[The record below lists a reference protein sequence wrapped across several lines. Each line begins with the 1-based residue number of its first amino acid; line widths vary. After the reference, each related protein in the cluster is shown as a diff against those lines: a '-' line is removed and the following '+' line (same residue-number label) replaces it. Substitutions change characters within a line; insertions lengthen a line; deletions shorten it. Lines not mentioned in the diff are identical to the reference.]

1 MTPFHLCQDEKD
13 KMPEVVA
20 TDKELAV
27 RSPGHASQEALEER
41 GVRSYKDRR
50 EHINLFESMWVLLL
64 LFVWLSSMNDSPSF
78 SLMNFWMPCAPQD
91 LGEEEFHDAKDSDD
105 DDEEEFYDS

>member
-1 MTPFHLCQDEKD
+1 
-13 KMPEVVA
+13 
-20 TDKELAV
+20 
-27 RSPGHASQEALEER
+27 
-41 GVRSYKDRR
+41 
-50 EHINLFESMWVLLL
+50 
-64 LFVWLSSMNDSPSF
+64 MNDSPSF